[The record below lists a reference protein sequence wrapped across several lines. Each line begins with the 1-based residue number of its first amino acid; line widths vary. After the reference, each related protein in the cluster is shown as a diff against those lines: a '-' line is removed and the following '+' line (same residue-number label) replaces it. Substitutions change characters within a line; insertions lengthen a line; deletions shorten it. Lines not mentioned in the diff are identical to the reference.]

1 MAQYTDEL
9 SENLDLIRSIVRQSD
24 CDAEV
29 RIFCTDPDDIH
40 IDKEIYLLIIS
51 QKVTIDMWFCMEYE
65 LRRAFKG
72 RFVKTFVVREIN
84 SGLLRIA
91 YDCSVRI

>member
-1 MAQYTDEL
+1 MAQHSNEL
-9 SENLDLIRSIVRQSD
+9 SEQLDLIRTIVHQSD

-29 RIFCTDPDDIH
+29 RLFCADPDEIN
-40 IDKEIYLLIIS
+40 IDKEIYLLILS
-51 QKVTIDMWFCMEYE
+51 QKITIDMWFYLEYQ
-65 LRRAFKG
+65 LRKEFKG

-91 YDCSVRI
+91 YDCSVKI